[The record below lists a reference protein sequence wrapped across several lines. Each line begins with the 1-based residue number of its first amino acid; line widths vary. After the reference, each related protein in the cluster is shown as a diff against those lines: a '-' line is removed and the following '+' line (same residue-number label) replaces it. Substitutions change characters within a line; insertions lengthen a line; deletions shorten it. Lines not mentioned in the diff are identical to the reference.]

1 MPELV
6 DPAAKWGECAF
17 CGNAVPP
24 TSTICPICGAGDP
37 VRSGTI
43 GGAPRKVRRRLKL
56 LGALRVLIVVGVV
69 VVLAYL
75 VVQPVL
81 SGPPVI
87 ADPLTTSGTYVIGAG
102 NYTVLAGEVSG
113 EDFITGNFSVI
124 APVGTAIGMTV
135 YNTTEYTAFLAGEN
149 PQNQTW
155 VTPENTGP
163 LAFAASYT
171 DTYYFVFYNP
181 YPTTSGITV
190 TVYIATQYQ
199 TNVNSF
205 G

>member
-1 MPELV
+1 MPEPV
-6 DPAAKWGECAF
+6 GRSATWGECAF

-24 TSTICPICGAGDP
+24 TSAICPICGAGEP
-37 VRSGTI
+37 VRAGTI
-43 GGAPRKVRRRLKL
+43 SHAPRRVQRRLKL
-56 LGALRVLIVVGVV
+56 LGALRILIVVGVV
-69 VVLAYL
+69 AGLAYL

-87 ADPLTTSGTYVIGAG
+87 ADPLTTSGTYAIGAG

-124 APVGTAIGMTV
+124 APVGTAIGLTV
-135 YNTTEYTAFLAGEN
+135 YNTTEYTQFLSGQN
-149 PQNQTW
+149 PQNQSW
-155 VTPENTGP
+155 SAPQNAGP
-163 LAFAASYT
+163 LAFAAYYT
-171 DTYYFVFYNP
+171 DTYYFVFSNP
-181 YPTTSGITV
+181 YPATSNITV